1 MGCRTRQPTIDYIMS
16 YIVAKCRE
24 ALIVYKPV
32 GVNSESSADKSSIIS
47 LVGEELSLL
56 GEPTE
61 LYTVHRLD
69 RAVAGL
75 LVLARTKKAAAELS
89 RLVSEEGFGKEY
101 LAVVE
106 GEPNEAGATL
116 VDLLKKNKLLSKAE
130 RAYLGDATAKEARLS
145 YRLIAT
151 ADGKKGRV
159 SLLAVTLETG
169 RFHQIRAQMS
179 LRGMPLVG
187 DSKYGSTDRFA
198 RTPSLFCH
206 RLEVDVC
213 GERLVGSALPPIDAY
228 PWSLFS
234 SDIIKQLEGA

>member
-1 MGCRTRQPTIDYIMS
+1 MS

-32 GVNSESSADKSSIIS
+32 GVLSESSQDKNNIVS
-47 LVGEELSLL
+47 LVGEELSAL

-69 RAVAGL
+69 RAVSGL
-75 LVLARTKKAAAELS
+75 LVLARTKSAAQKLS
-89 RLVSEEGFGKEY
+89 RLVGEEGFGKEY

-106 GEPNEAGATL
+106 GEPNEKEGAL
-116 VDLLKKNKLLSKAE
+116 IDYLKKDKLLSKAVI
-130 RAYLGDATAKEARLS
+130 ALASDATAKEARLS
-145 YRLIAT
+145 YKVINT
-151 ADGKKGRV
+151 AEGRKGRV
-159 SLLAVTLETG
+159 SLLGITLDTG

-187 DSKYGSTDRFA
+187 DAKYGSTDRFS

-206 RLEVDVC
+206 RLEVKL
-213 GERLVGSALPPIDAY
+213 ENTTLVGSALPPIDAY
-228 PWSLFS
+228 PWSIFASELTE
-234 SDIIKQLEGA
+234 DLR